1 MLLKN
6 ILKGVN
12 FEFNGTTDIEITN
25 ICYDSRK
32 VERGSLFF
40 CIKGYST
47 DGHKY
52 AKAAAEAGAVCL
64 VVSEVQSVDI
74 PQLIVEDTREAMAI
88 ISANYYDCPA
98 DKLTMIGV
106 TGTNG
111 KTTTTYMLK
120 KILETAGKRVGI
132 IGTIE
137 CIIGDKRIPSER
149 TTPESMDLHR
159 ILKEMYDAGCD
170 TVVMEVSSHSLYLK
184 RVYGIE
190 FDGSIFTNLTQDHL
204 DFHKD
209 MNDYAAAKSILFK
222 NSKISLI
229 NSDDTFA
236 DVMIASAKNHTT
248 YGVHNEAKYTAQ
260 DIKLNDK
267 GSRFVLTA
275 SNFKIPILI
284 GIPGGFNV
292 YNALGAIALC
302 LELGIELV
310 KVKKGIESVS
320 NVVGRF
326 QSLDTHEKDFSIILD
341 YSHTPDSL
349 KNAIETIR
357 GFVRGK
363 IICVF
368 GCGGNRDSSK
378 RPIMGKISSEF
389 ADLSI
394 ITSDNPRFENP
405 CDIIN
410 EIAAGITS
418 DEKYVIVEDRREAI
432 KYAISRAAE
441 GDVILLAGKG
451 HENYQEICGVK
462 YPFDEVVVVEEIMN
476 ELF

>member
-236 DVMIASAKNHTT
+236 DVMISSAKNHTT

-284 GIPGGFNV
+284 GIPGEFNV

-410 EIAAGITS
+410 DIVAGITS

>member
-326 QSLDTHEKDFSIILD
+326 QSLDTHEKDF
-341 YSHTPDSL
+341 
-349 KNAIETIR
+349 R
-357 GFVRGK
+357 RK
-363 IICVF
+363 II
-368 GCGGNRDSSK
+368 
-378 RPIMGKISSEF
+378 
-389 ADLSI
+389 
-394 ITSDNPRFENP
+394 
-405 CDIIN
+405 
-410 EIAAGITS
+410 
-418 DEKYVIVEDRREAI
+418 
-432 KYAISRAAE
+432 
-441 GDVILLAGKG
+441 
-451 HENYQEICGVK
+451 
-462 YPFDEVVVVEEIMN
+462 
-476 ELF
+476 